1 MSSAQSRFRELDSLL
16 ACDELMRRL
25 EPVDRQHLIDC
36 FEQRNRKSAAQ
47 AEKYAPAQAEKYA
60 PAPAEGDIVITVGN
74 DSIPLA
80 GDAPFECIIDR
91 DSPYWKDLAPTRCQS
106 CHEKV
111 LGGGFC
117 RACKASFAP
126 CRFCRCHIPKT
137 NKAAKYYRGGR
148 CSSCFGVVYCSRECQ
163 RGDWPRHKQVCP
175 GYLRGKII
183 DLRYVQGHL

>member
-1 MSSAQSRFRELDSLL
+1 MSSNLRWRPMNAD
-16 ACDELMRRL
+16 D
-25 EPVDRQHLIDC
+25 H
-36 FEQRNRKSAAQ
+36 
-47 AEKYAPAQAEKYA
+47 
-60 PAPAEGDIVITVGN
+60 PAPAEDDVVLYLSN
-74 DSIPLA
+74 DAFPLP
-80 GDAPFECIIDR
+80 GDAPLKCIIDR